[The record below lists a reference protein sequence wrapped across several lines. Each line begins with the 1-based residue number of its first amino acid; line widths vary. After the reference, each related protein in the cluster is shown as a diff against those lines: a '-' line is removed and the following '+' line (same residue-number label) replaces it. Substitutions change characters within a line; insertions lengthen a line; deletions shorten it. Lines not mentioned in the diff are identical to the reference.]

1 MCTKNDID
9 KLNLEKDYE
18 IFYYNE
24 LTKNYSQD
32 IKTIE
37 LILIKF

>member
-37 LILIKF
+37 LILTKF